1 MYSSLWK
8 KRDEREWNVTNNKR
22 NLLPL
27 LHGRTPQ
34 GGNVNDIPRDEVDLE
49 RKRERESSSKCWK
62 IRLESKKE
70 GLVSFFFGNTISK
83 NCTNTGNTCKTYYYW
98 NAASLIW
105 RTTLFVSKAN
115 DTIKWISGRWTFAW
129 RKRTFVNENPG
140 NDETWPGDYTVFI
153 RWSKISRRAGANSGW
168 YIYIDLIKLRDL
180 QTVNYTPPVKP
191 ESGIIQGILVAKRD
205 VYNAA
210 CFNITE
216 LNSCITIGRRDNY
229 LVNNRKTALWKSGR
243 REPIRVRLKINWA
256 YNNDNSP
263 FLETLYKINLLY
275 RISLEECIKR
285 NDEKKI

>member
-70 GLVSFFFGNTISK
+70 GLVSFFWKYDFQKLYKHGKYMQNVLLLER
-83 NCTNTGNTCKTYYYW
+83 C
-98 NAASLIW
+98 
-105 RTTLFVSKAN
+105 FVNMTHHFVRFES

-243 REPIRVRLKINWA
+243 RYARANSCSTENKLRV
-256 YNNDNSP
+256 
-263 FLETLYKINLLY
+263 
-275 RISLEECIKR
+275 
-285 NDEKKI
+285 